1 MIKSIRKFI
10 SKVKNINK
18 QVDFE
23 RNKYFL
29 LKEEHMTKYFPEF
42 TKYGE
47 DQWELEFSLGNGLS
61 VLFGNGGS
69 LVYLSKG
76 DPQNGYSTILYSENV
91 TIGDLARYIN
101 KFQTEDY
108 RSAMIRSEKLDQL
121 GI

>member
-1 MIKSIRKFI
+1 MI
-10 SKVKNINK
+10 
-18 QVDFE
+18 
-23 RNKYFL
+23 
-29 LKEEHMTKYFPEF
+29 KYFPEF